1 VPTTIRTNLPFPK
14 EKGLTEKN
22 MINKPQVGIWGKNL
36 QKNIRKTLWATSRH
50 TKVGDGGR
58 NRESKELLIILDV
71 IINSEV
77 IDHIIRLTNTQGVNN
92 MENIRI
98 PMKHTNPTTVITKS
112 TGEME
117 AIMTMRKGTDSKKV
131 QLETTMIEVE
141 NILIGLIININIERI
156 TQRSSTMNKEKEK
169 G

>member
-1 VPTTIRTNLPFPK
+1 
-14 EKGLTEKN
+14 
-22 MINKPQVGIWGKNL
+22 
-36 QKNIRKTLWATSRH
+36 
-50 TKVGDGGR
+50 
-58 NRESKELLIILDV
+58 
-71 IINSEV
+71 
-77 IDHIIRLTNTQGVNN
+77 